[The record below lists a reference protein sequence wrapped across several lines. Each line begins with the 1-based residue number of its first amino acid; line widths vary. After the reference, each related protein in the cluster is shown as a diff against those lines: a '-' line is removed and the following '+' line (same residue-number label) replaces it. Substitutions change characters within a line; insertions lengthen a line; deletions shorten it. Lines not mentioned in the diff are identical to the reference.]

1 LLSSV
6 EGQAAVLAT
15 LNPADEDGTQTSL
28 SLDEALVAVETTAD
42 TVVDTVS
49 LIHDAAEAIDPTDTH
64 SPSADAPESP
74 PND

>member
-1 LLSSV
+1 LSSV

-28 SLDEALVAVETTAD
+28 SLDEALVAVETTGD

-49 LIHDAAEAIDPTDTH
+49 LSHDAAEVIDPTDTH
-64 SPSADAPESP
+64 SPPADAPESP
-74 PND
+74 PHD